1 MRQTDVGAVDATVSG
16 KRSRKGP
23 PDGARQRRR
32 NVDRSQKEKQVEE
45 LRGIFDGAE
54 LMVLTHQTGLTV
66 AESTDLRT
74 KMRESGARF
83 KVTKNRL
90 ARLAIQGTKFA
101 ELADQFKGPTA
112 IAYSEDPV
120 AAAKVAVNFAKDN
133 DKLVVIGG
141 ALNDKVLETS
151 EIDALAKLPSLD
163 QLRGKLVGLLQA
175 PATKVAGVLQAPA
188 GQLAR
193 VFSAYGSKDA
203 A

>member
-1 MRQTDVGAVDATVSG
+1 
-16 KRSRKGP
+16 
-23 PDGARQRRR
+23 
-32 NVDRSQKEKQVEE
+32 VDRSQKEKQVEE

-54 LMVLTHQTGLTV
+54 LMVLTHQSGLTV
-66 AESTDLRT
+66 AESTDLRS

-90 ARLAIQGTKFA
+90 ARLAIEGTKFA

-120 AAAKVAVNFAKDN
+120 AAAKVVVDFAKDN
-133 DKLVVIGG
+133 EKLVVIGG
-141 ALNDKVLETS
+141 ALNDKVLETN